1 VNLDEVTNIKQLM
14 KIIIADDFYSNRLL
28 IIEILKDMGHELI
41 EAENGQ
47 QAFDALEK
55 HNDIDLV
62 LMDIEMPVMSG
73 LEAMRLIRTKLSY
86 PKNSVPIIA
95 LTAHNSM
102 ILMEEPNIEGFN
114 DMLIKPYSIS
124 RISEILETYKR
135 K

>member
-1 VNLDEVTNIKQLM
+1 M

-28 IIEILKDMGHELI
+28 ILEILKDMGHELI

-55 HNDIDLV
+55 HNDVDLV

-73 LEAMRLIRTKLSY
+73 LEAMRLIRSTLSY

-102 ILMEEPNIEGFN
+102 MLMDEPNIEGFN
-114 DMLIKPYSIS
+114 GMLIKPYSIS
-124 RISEILETYKR
+124 RISEILENFKTK
-135 K
+135 KDI